1 MLVIERAGSIV
12 NVSESVLRIAS
23 MGQDSIHGRHF
34 REFLLELN
42 PEWSQRLPGA
52 VTGFLDSKIF
62 LPWHDLDGSGMGWMV
77 HALRV
82 GEDRGAYIT
91 ISCIPGLAP
100 EMSSKVP
107 EGALSES
114 VVETLHNMF
123 MHAQQSE
130 IRFRKF
136 LKVLP
141 GISFLQQSDLSFSRV
156 NTELKILL
164 GEAAF
169 NQLEHQSWTDW
180 IHPESLQL
188 FYDAIEQ
195 CKTTRHPVSSKL
207 RLVLPNHKTLYLID
221 IRYPVVGLTGKISS
235 YEVLWIDLTRQ
246 RTAEKRLHES
256 AWKDSLAEVSA
267 SLTHDFN
274 NLIGGIV
281 NLSRMMQDSLG
292 KHPVERSLGD
302 IKLINDGAVQAQH
315 LVQQVVSLNK
325 NKTGRIDL
333 FDIRAFLEHE
343 YDILRIVL
351 PQRIRFELDIGDE
364 AMLVRMDRVALS
376 RTIVNFATNARDAIA
391 KRGKVSL
398 SLKMVDLESYPRDHL
413 FTTLTSYAGNAAE
426 IVFTD
431 NGCGISESH
440 INQIFSPYFTTKS
453 EQNGTGMGLSSLYR
467 YAEESRFDFGVRSTV
482 GEGSQMY
489 LLIPLDEDCPRGDE
503 GRLPSA
509 TVEAYRP
516 DPHDELN
523 VVIYAHDMEYAR
535 FMESNL
541 EQDFEIRS
549 HVLENQREA
558 VEWFRSGRLNQSV
571 FVVLFEEFEA
581 VPPLLLE
588 ELKLSFGVTS
598 RIFIS
603 TRYQKGVRPVSEG
616 AKQHFDVML
625 RSTQHPFSDNQL
637 VLRALGH
644 SSLFTQHNFPD

>member
-1 MLVIERAGSIV
+1 MFVIERAGSIV

-23 MGQDSIHGRHF
+23 MGQDSIHGKHF

-42 PEWSQRLPGA
+42 PEWSQILPGA
-52 VTGFLDSKIF
+52 VIGFLDSRIF
-62 LPWHDLDGSGMGWMV
+62 LPWHDLNASGMGWMV

-82 GEDRGAYIT
+82 GEDRGAFIT

-100 EMSSKVP
+100 EMSSRVS

-156 NTELKILL
+156 NTELKFLL

-188 FYDAIEQ
+188 FYDAISQ
-195 CKTTRHPVSSKL
+195 CQTIRHPVSSKL
-207 RLVLPNHKTLYLID
+207 RLVLPDQKTLYLMD
-221 IRYPVVGLTGKISS
+221 IRYPVVGLSGRISS

-246 RTAEKRLHES
+246 RTAEKRLHEA

-281 NLSRMMQDSLG
+281 NLSRMVQESLVSCPMQALS
-292 KHPVERSLGD
+292 D
-302 IKLINDGAVQAQH
+302 IKLITDGATKAQH

-325 NKTGRIDL
+325 NKTGCIEL
-333 FDIRAFLEHE
+333 FDIRSFLEHE

-351 PQRIRFELDIGDE
+351 PQRIRFDLALPDE
-364 AMLVRMDRVALS
+364 SMLVRMDKVALS
-376 RTIVNFATNARDAIA
+376 RTIVNFATNARDAIG
-391 KRGKVSL
+391 KKGKVTL
-398 SLKMVDLESYPRDHL
+398 QLNLVSLKDYPRDHI
-413 FTTLTSYAGNAAE
+413 FTSMTSCEGRAAE
-426 IVFTD
+426 IVFSD
-431 NGCGISESH
+431 DGSGISEAD
-440 INQIFSPYFTTKS
+440 INQIFSPYFTTKGD
-453 EQNGTGMGLSSLYR
+453 QKGTGMGLASLYR
-467 YAEESRFDFGVRSTV
+467 YAEDNCFDFGVRSTL
-482 GEGSQMY
+482 GKGAQMY
-489 LLIPLDEDCPRGDE
+489 LLLPLDDGEAP
-503 GRLPSA
+503 A
-509 TVEAYRP
+509 KNVERPKHSHEPYRP
-516 DPHDELN
+516 DPNEELN
-523 VVIYAHDMEYAR
+523 VAIYAHDMKYAR

-549 HVLENQREA
+549 HVLEKQREA
-558 VEWFRSGRLNQSV
+558 VEWFRSGRLKQSV
-571 FVVLFEEFEA
+571 FIAIFEDFEA

-588 ELKLSFGVTS
+588 ELKLSFGLTC

-603 TRYQKGVRPVSEG
+603 SLFQNGAGPVSENT
-616 AKQHFDVML
+616 KQYFDVVL
-625 RSTQHPFSDNQL
+625 RSTQHPFTDNQL

-644 SSLFTQHNFPD
+644 SSLFTQRNFPE